1 MTKVKLSPRRELL
14 LVLDTEV
21 VVGKARIADTM
32 TAIGRAVLEG
42 KDTTQLV
49 AACKAFMAAVAKLDA
64 HCEALRR
71 ETNERL
77 N

>member
-1 MTKVKLSPRRELL
+1 MSKLTSKRELL

-49 AACKAFMAAVAKLDA
+49 AACRAFMSGLHGD
-64 HCEALRR
+64 RR
-71 ETNERL
+71 
-77 N
+77 